1 MAPVPGLSPASE
13 SGQESVLLSAPELE
27 LELELEK
34 FPGRRSA
41 QEMFPES
48 MKAQASESEQA
59 LSEWM
64 SRPELELESVK
75 ISGSG

>member
-13 SGQESVLLSAPELE
+13 SGQESVLLSAPE

-64 SRPELELESVK
+64 SRPELESVK